1 MSSEHTILTASRSH
15 VLVVSHNNPSH
26 STHVWSAGRTSGT
39 CGLSSSSWFRDV
51 GNQPVFVVHA
61 YPDDADAIFC
71 QACGVLTLLLVPAVA
86 LGRGTVDDK
95 V

>member
-1 MSSEHTILTASRSH
+1 MSGQRDAS
-15 VLVVSHNNPSH
+15 VGLVGYH
-26 STHVWSAGRTSGT
+26 
-39 CGLSSSSWFRDV
+39 LLL

-61 YPDDADAIFC
+61 YPNDADAIFC